1 MRTRRVLV
9 TGLAAAVAALTLT
22 PAIAQRPQTDFYE
35 CETGGEPFR
44 APVAPHTENVPSLPA
59 DSVIT
64 VPTTQ
69 LWGGNYQQTET
80 QIGNQVFN
88 MTLDTGSSWM
98 VLNAH
103 AVADNAQIVPTGQ
116 TAAVTYGGGAT
127 CAAGP
132 VVTAPVSIGGRKPQ
146 QLTFLLAESGNFPFL
161 GILGI
166 NTWQPP
172 ASTLDNPLPSLGIDT
187 YEITLPRTGNPQS
200 RGNFVLN
207 AQPTIDRANPHRVA
221 VFKNKALEGGNRVF
235 IPGTISTESTVE
247 GAFMLDIGT
256 PQNIITVFPQPAR
269 ELGYNFATQKWASPK
284 KSVRI
289 EAYPTGT
296 PPFRLRSSIAP
307 TTTGDMFTITK
318 QQVADP
324 YAGVTGL
331 AGTSAIIGADYVR
344 DWVMGVHFTEKR
356 GVVRLLA
363 RSRTEAKVTRCGQ
376 PIAPATLSKSGMTRL
391 LRAQCRV
398 NGSPMRV
405 RVDGPNRVYR
415 MIRRANGSVW
425 IQTLGVPGRLTV
437 TWKAPAYV
445 YYGGLSFREK
455 YRI

>member
-1 MRTRRVLV
+1 MNARRVLV
-9 TGLAAAVAALTLT
+9 YAVAAVAVVGAS
-22 PAIAQRPQTDFYE
+22 PAGAAESTQDFYS
-35 CETGGEPFR
+35 CQTGGEPFR
-44 APVAPHTENVPSLPA
+44 APVAPHTDDTPSLPL
-59 DSVIT
+59 DSIIT

-69 LWGGNYQQTET
+69 LWGGNYQQTQT

-98 VLNAH
+98 VLNKH

-161 GILGI
+161 GIIGI

-187 YEITLPRTGNPQS
+187 YEITLPRTGNPQA

-207 AQPTIDRANPHRVA
+207 AQPTIDRANQRRVA
-221 VFKNKALEGGNRVF
+221 VFKNQTLKGGNRVF
-235 IPGTISTESTVE
+235 IPGTITTNRTVE

-256 PQNIITVFPQPAR
+256 PQNIITVFPQPAT
-269 ELGYNFATQKWASPK
+269 ELGYSFADQTWASPK
-284 KSVRI
+284 KAVRV
-289 EAYPTGT
+289 EAYPTGM
-296 PPFRLRSSIAP
+296 PPFPLRSSVAP
-307 TTTGDMFTITK
+307 TKTGDMFTITSR
-318 QQVADP
+318 QVTDP

-363 RSRTEAKVTRCGQ
+363 RDRTEANITRCGQ
-376 PIAPATLSKSGMTRL
+376 PIAPARIRRNGKTRL

-405 RVDGPNRVYR
+405 SVDGPDGVYEL
-415 MIRRANGSVW
+415 IKRANGSVW
-425 IQTLGVPGRLTV
+425 IKTNGVAGQLKIS
-437 TWKAPAYV
+437 WKAPAYV
-445 YYGGLSFREK
+445 YYGSLRFQEK
-455 YRI
+455 YRL

>member
-1 MRTRRVLV
+1 MRPRRAFVA
-9 TGLAAAVAALTLT
+9 GLAAAVATMALT
-22 PAIAQRPQTDFYE
+22 PALARVPQADFYE
-35 CETGGEPFR
+35 CQTGGEPFR
-44 APVAPHTENVPSLPA
+44 APVAPHTDDIPSLPA
-59 DSVIT
+59 DSIIT

-172 ASTLDNPLPSLGIDT
+172 ASTLQNPLPSLGIDT
-187 YEITLPRTGNPQS
+187 YEITLPRTGDPQA
-200 RGNFVLN
+200 RGNLVLN
-207 AQPTIDRANPHRVA
+207 AQPTIDRANPRRVA
-221 VFKNKALEGGNRVF
+221 VFNNKALEGGNRVF
-235 IPGTISTESTVE
+235 IPGTISTDSTVE

-269 ELGYNFATQKWASPK
+269 ELGYSFATQKWASPK
-284 KSVRI
+284 KQVRI

-296 PPFRLRSSIAP
+296 PPFQLNSSIEP
-307 TTTGDMFTITK
+307 TMTGDMFTITK
-318 QQVADP
+318 QQVAQP

-331 AGTSAIIGADYVR
+331 AGTAAIIGADYVR
-344 DWVMGVHFTEKR
+344 DWVMGVQFTTKR
-356 GVVRLLA
+356 GIVRLLA
-363 RSRTEAKVTRCGQ
+363 RDRAPADVSKCGMPKTPGKIERTGVTR
-376 PIAPATLSKSGMTRL
+376 LTR
-391 LRAQCRV
+391 AACRV
-398 NGSPMRV
+398 NGSPVAV
-405 RVDGPNRVYR
+405 RVKGSPRHR
-415 MIRRANGSVW
+415 LIERKNGSVW
-425 IQTLGVPGRLTV
+425 IRTFGQSGRLQV
-437 TWKAPAYV
+437 IWHSPAY
-445 YYGGLSFREK
+445 LTNDRLRIRET
-455 YRI
+455 YLL